1 MSAPKNFRQW
11 VKQSA
16 NPLAGLIR
24 GLHRGYRIFEI
35 PAPRAVFV
43 PVTWAFYAGRK
54 CIRWPLRT
62 FLWAPMFKARLE
74 KYGRRLFVYGG
85 LPMITGPVQISVGD
99 DCRISGQTTISG
111 RWAGDHTPRVDVGSN
126 VDIGWRST
134 LAVGTRIQIGDN
146 VRIAERAF
154 LAGYPGHPM
163 NAEDRAAGLPDLD
176 DQVGDIILEDDVW
189 LASGVTV
196 LPGVTIGR
204 GTIVG
209 AGSIVTNDLPAGV
222 IAAGVP
228 ANVIREIDNQKLRV
242 AA

>member
-1 MSAPKNFRQW
+1 MSAPQNFRQW

-16 NPLAGLIR
+16 NPLAVCIR
-24 GLHRGYRIFEI
+24 GLYRGYRTFEI

-43 PVTWAFYAGRK
+43 PITWAFYAGRK

-62 FLWAPMFKARLE
+62 FLWSPMFKARLE
-74 KYGRRLFVYGG
+74 KYGQRLFVYGG
-85 LPMITGPVQISVGD
+85 FPMITGPVKISVGD
-99 DCRISGQTTISG
+99 DCRISGQITISG
-111 RWAGDHTPRVDVGSN
+111 RWSSQTSPRVDVGSN

-134 LAVGTRIQIGDN
+134 FAVGTRIRIGNN

-176 DQVGDIILEDDVW
+176 DQIGDIILEDDVW
-189 LASGVTV
+189 LASGVTI

-204 GTIVG
+204 GTVVG
-209 AGSIVTNDLPAGV
+209 AGSIVTQDLPAGV

-228 ANVIREIDNQKLRV
+228 AKVIRKIEDQSLRV